1 MLSSFH
7 LIIISKW
14 LSFLVSLKA
23 SLSDFLL
30 YLPLHFLWSTRNVDC
45 SARGLFPW
53 HSLVMPLGR
62 FLQLPSYEEGLV
74 ESCGISKNAMFH
86 VLVSFRG
93 VLPALR
99 PVVWLW
105 GEVVAVPLS

>member
-1 MLSSFH
+1 
-7 LIIISKW
+7 
-14 LSFLVSLKA
+14 
-23 SLSDFLL
+23 
-30 YLPLHFLWSTRNVDC
+30 
-45 SARGLFPW
+45 
-53 HSLVMPLGR
+53 MPLGR